1 MSYNIRH
8 PDIGSIKLGVTK
20 ILCHGCISLKALSIW
35 VLIEI
40 ILTPA
45 ELAEKHLVAMLVVY
59 KERGY
64 VSMSQE
70 FPGEK
75 MCDTTNELPSCITL
89 TLWPRLYVLYDCHL

>member
-1 MSYNIRH
+1 M
-8 PDIGSIKLGVTK
+8 
-20 ILCHGCISLKALSIW
+20 SLKAHSIW

-64 VSMSQE
+64 VSMSKE
-70 FPGEK
+70 FPGKK
-75 MCDTTNELPSCITL
+75 MCDITNELPSCIML
-89 TLWPRLYVLYDCHL
+89 TLLPDLHVLYDWHLKGVTLC